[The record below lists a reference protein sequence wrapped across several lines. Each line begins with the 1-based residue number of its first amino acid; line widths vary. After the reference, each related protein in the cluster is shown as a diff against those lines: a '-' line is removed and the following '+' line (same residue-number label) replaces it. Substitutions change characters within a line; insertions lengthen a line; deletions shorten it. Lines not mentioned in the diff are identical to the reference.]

1 MNAYVVNVGRM
12 SRQVLCDYR
21 ERLRLDNVAALVTL
35 FGIAFA
41 AATLFPAQSEAVL
54 VGLQVAGY
62 PVALLVIV
70 ASIGNTLGAV
80 LNWALG
86 RCAGRISD
94 RRWFPVSPS
103 SLERASNW
111 YRKWGRWSLLL
122 SWAPIG
128 GDALTVAAGLLR
140 EPFWSF
146 LLLVA
151 IAKTGRYVVLSA
163 ATAGLLG

>member
-1 MNAYVVNVGRM
+1 MGKLEHLIAFAG
-12 SRQVLCDYR
+12 
-21 ERLRLDNVAALVTL
+21 L

-54 VGLQVAGY
+54 VGMQLAGY
-62 PVALLVIV
+62 PVVLLVIV

-80 LNWALG
+80 VNWALG
-86 RCAGRISD
+86 CGAERFSQ

-103 SLERASNW
+103 SLQRASEW

-128 GDALTVAAGLLR
+128 GDALTVAAGVLR

-146 LLLVA
+146 FALVA
-151 IAKTGRYVVLSA
+151 IAKTGRYVILSA
-163 ATAGLLG
+163 VTAGLIG